1 MKNIGKEKIQNKI
14 PFIDNIYVT
23 IINRN
28 VTKIKENC
36 DNEEDIFRF
45 IEQFCYIKDKKTNIS
60 KPIKLS
66 NLQKEFIN
74 HLNNYGTISNQRT

>member
-1 MKNIGKEKIQNKI
+1 MKNTETLKN
-14 PFIDNIYVT
+14 NINIT
-23 IINRN
+23 N
-28 VTKIKENC
+28 
-36 DNEEDIFRF
+36 F

-74 HLNNYGTISNQRT
+74 HLNNYGTVSN